1 MSDKAQF
8 SKKINARV
16 RRKSSKAIAVICL
29 FIYTRG
35 KLKNHFRTIY
45 NQFIWLMRHFSQY

>member
-8 SKKINARV
+8 SKKINARE
-16 RRKSSKAIAVICL
+16 RRKSSKAIAFVCL
-29 FIYTRG
+29 LIHTRG
-35 KLKNHFRTIY
+35 KLKNHFRSIH